1 MKRSTGYVATI
12 VTQDHGVAGFWI
24 ALARRVGS
32 RMQHTGTP
40 PLPTAACAQIM
51 VIDLEMRDWDGLHY
65 VQKLRQATG
74 STELPW
80 IIALKAEVG
89 PDDVDDAMAAGCN
102 DLLDHHAS
110 QHDMLAALE
119 SADRALHDRGSQ
131 AAG

>member
-40 PLPTAACAQIM
+40 PPPAAACAQIM
-51 VIDLEMRDWDGLHY
+51 VIDLEMRGWDGLHY

-80 IIALKAEVG
+80 IIALKAEVTAE
-89 PDDVDDAMAAGCN
+89 DVDAAMAAGCN
-102 DLLDHHAS
+102 DLLAHEAP
-110 QHDMLAALE
+110 QADMMAALE
-119 SADRALHDRGSQ
+119 SADRALHDHGNQ
-131 AAG
+131 ATG